1 MTALKSA
8 EPIVIRRRE
17 TITINLVVTE
27 GTLYEGDKFI
37 FSVRRGADS
46 ALPYVLKKEI
56 AYGETG
62 FTLTSAETEALAKGA
77 YYYDIWL
84 QEADGTMTPV
94 CAPTTF
100 EVREAIY
107 NG

>member
-1 MTALKSA
+1 MSALKTA
-8 EPIVIRRRE
+8 EPIVVRRRE
-17 TITINLVVTE
+17 TITINFVVTA

-37 FSVRRGADS
+37 FSVRHGADA
-46 ALPYVLKKEI
+46 ALPYVLKKEV

-62 FTLTSAETEALAKGA
+62 FLLTSAETEALAKGA

-94 CAPTTF
+94 CAQTTF

>member
-1 MTALKSA
+1 MTALQSA

-27 GTLYEGDKFI
+27 GTLYEGDKFL
-37 FSVRRGADS
+37 FSVRLGADS
-46 ALPYVLKKEI
+46 ALPYILQKEVS
-56 AYGETG
+56 YGGTG

-84 QEADGTMTPV
+84 KEADGTMTPV
-94 CAPTTF
+94 CAPTAF